1 LFVRKMPLSKAI
13 HKSGLNWV
21 KGIAKGHSSDR
32 GSAIDNDDLDI
43 EKKKHIRTSH
53 QCRSR

>member
-43 EKKKHIRTSH
+43 EKKKTYPHIS
-53 QCRSR
+53 SM